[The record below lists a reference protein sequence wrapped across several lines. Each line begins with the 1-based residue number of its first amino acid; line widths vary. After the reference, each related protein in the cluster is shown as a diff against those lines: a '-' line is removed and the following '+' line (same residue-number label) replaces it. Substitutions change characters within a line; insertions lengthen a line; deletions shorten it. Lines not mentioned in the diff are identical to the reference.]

1 MSRLVL
7 FVLAAAVAG
16 APAGAQAPKPA
27 PKAPPPAKPWF
38 VDDTKLFEDFMAGL
52 RELGKAGKCLA
63 HEKLHDKMKSGTRA
77 KHAPARAGDA
87 ALAPEEVYKL
97 ALPSVF
103 VVGSVFKDKDGEWQD
118 GLYATAW
125 AASADGVL
133 VSNWHVFED
142 LEPSE
147 VFGVTDHK
155 GNVYPV
161 VDFLGGDKAAD
172 VAVFRIDAKGLVPLP
187 VADEFAAVGSWVG
200 VLSHPG
206 DNFYL
211 YTTGSVT
218 RYSTNKNDEG
228 KRERWMGLTAEF
240 AGGSSGSP
248 VLNKYGAVVGMSAL
262 TLTIEDGSTV
272 PAPAQ
277 ERRRLR
283 ARLRD
288 EKPKAPPPKEKEKD
302 KPEPKEEA
310 KPAPGGA
317 TVQMVLKMAVPGP
330 TILKSFEK

>member
-1 MSRLVL
+1 MSRLAL

-16 APAGAQAPKPA
+16 APAAAQVPKQAPKA
-27 PKAPPPAKPWF
+27 ASPAKPWF
-38 VDDTKLFEDFMAGL
+38 VDDTKLFEDFMAKL
-52 RELGKAGKCLA
+52 RELSKAGRCLA
-63 HEKLHDKMKSGTRA
+63 HEKLTDKMKSGT
-77 KHAPARAGDA
+77 KVKQ
-87 ALAPEEVYKL
+87 ALAAPGDKALSPEEVYKL

-125 AASADGVL
+125 VAGSDGVL
-133 VSNWHVFED
+133 VTNWHVFED
-142 LEPSE
+142 LEPNE
-147 VFGVTDHK
+147 VFGALDHK

-161 VDFLGGDKAAD
+161 TDFLGGDKTAD
-172 VAVFRIDAKGLVPLP
+172 IAVFKIDAKGLVPLP
-187 VADEFAAVGSWVG
+187 VAAEYAAVGSWVG

-206 DNFYL
+206 DNFFL
-211 YTTGSVT
+211 YTTGGVT
-218 RYSTNKNDEG
+218 RYSTNENDDG

-248 VLNKYGAVVGMSAL
+248 VLNKFGAVVGMSAL
-262 TLTIEDGSTV
+262 TLTIEDGVPV

-283 ARLRD
+283 TRLRD
-288 EKPKAPPPKEKEKD
+288 EKPKAPPPKEKD
-302 KPEPKEEA
+302 KPEPKEMG
-310 KPAPGGA
+310 KPAPAGA

-330 TILKSFEK
+330 TILKTFEK